1 MRFFKLTKKRKDK
14 KKKNSSTWGYSD
26 FFYVIG
32 DIIILPFRLLL
43 FLLEVFGRM
52 ILAILEGIGEFFS
65 GL

>member
-14 KKKNSSTWGYSD
+14 KKKSSSTSNYSD
-26 FFYVIG
+26 FLYIIG
-32 DIIILPFRLLL
+32 DIIIWPLRLLWY
-43 FLLEVFGRM
+43 LLEIFGRM